1 MIARRSTARG
11 LTTVERLNDLSPYD
25 RVTVSLWARS
35 QKLLSRQ
42 PEGRCLS
49 EAASHAV
56 LVGLRDCQ
64 SPTELFA
71 RYASDVAPEFALIG
85 SLLPS
90 LESPTDETLWRVRDA
105 AFHVR
110 WQELLAEGKGTRGD
124 GVG

>member
-1 MIARRSTARG
+1 M
-11 LTTVERLNDLSPYD
+11 ERLNDLSPYD

-42 PEGRCLS
+42 PEARCLS

-56 LVGLRDCQ
+56 LAGLRDCQ

-71 RYASDVAPEFALIG
+71 RYASDVAPDFALIG

-105 AFHVR
+105 AFHLR
-110 WQELLAEGKGTRGD
+110 WQELLTGGNGARED